1 MDIENSQKTVGCY
14 IYDTLLQNPQ
24 QKIIGKLV
32 KTIERKY
39 YKEELRQIL
48 QKQCILHCELQDKN
62 LYKQCVEAL
71 YPSNE
76 AYRTNIVNRDFVYL
90 LMEDILFYQRPLKS
104 KKSLIDNCPYEEYE
118 YVVDKHT
125 GEVKKAHLKCIA
137 KSHPLYQE
145 FRLWQFL
152 YNLRIYQKEKEING
166 TIHTDVDVTSEFLK
180 IEDDYVTL
188 FDWLNRREKIEQ
200 KTLLKYPAFNI
211 KKDVD
216 NFRWNYVEDK
226 TYPCN
231 ETRSLILSCLNK
243 SCIR

>member
-188 FDWLNRREKIEQ
+188 FD
-200 KTLLKYPAFNI
+200 
-211 KKDVD
+211 
-216 NFRWNYVEDK
+216 
-226 TYPCN
+226 C
-231 ETRSLILSCLNK
+231 
-243 SCIR
+243 